1 MIRLLRPSAAL
12 ATIAGLAVALLLVAG
27 VLYVRSRD
35 TGTGKSGAS
44 SLGSGARL
52 AEPDA
57 ARAFLAAAATQVTV
71 VSSYDY
77 RNLDSALS
85 SGSSVTTGAYRRAYR
100 SSLSGAL
107 GVLAK
112 RSHTVQQ
119 LDVLRTGIGEMSKDG
134 RTAKVMVFGNEQIS
148 DTSTGGRTRS
158 TLVTLTATVQRQGEQ
173 YLISAL
179 DVGANPGLPPGSD
192 ELDVAAEAA
201 RSEVVDVL
209 TYRRASFAADVK
221 AALDGA
227 VEPLSVRLRR
237 GTPGIRAQLERGHY
251 DLTGTVTAVA
261 VEHADGD
268 TASLLVAAT
277 GSRNP
282 DTGASTV
289 VTDGRYLVTVVKV
302 QGFWVTSDIVPVTA

>member
-1 MIRLLRPSAAL
+1 M
-12 ATIAGLAVALLLVAG
+12 
-27 VLYVRSRD
+27 
-35 TGTGKSGAS
+35 
-44 SLGSGARL
+44 
-52 AEPDA
+52 
-57 ARAFLAAAATQVTV
+57 

-85 SGSSVTTGAYRRAYR
+85 SGSSVTTGAYRRAFR
-100 SSLSGAL
+100 SSLTGGL

-112 RSHTVQQ
+112 RSRTVQQ
-119 LDVLRTGIGEMSKDG
+119 LDVLRTGIGDVSKDG
-134 RTAKVMVFGNEQIS
+134 RSARVMVFGSEQVS
-148 DTSTGGRTRS
+148 DTSTGGRTR
-158 TLVTLTATVQRQGEQ
+158 TALVTLTATVQHEGDR

-179 DVGANPGLPPGSD
+179 DVGANPGLPPGSA

-209 TYRRASFAADVK
+209 TYRRASFAADYK
-221 AALDGA
+221 AAFDGA
-227 VEPLSVRLRR
+227 VEPLSTRLRA
-237 GTPGIRAQLERGHY
+237 GAPGIKAQLERGHY
-251 DLTGTVTAVA
+251 DLVGTVTALA

-277 GSRNP
+277 GNRHA
-282 DTGASTV
+282 DHGASTV